1 MSALHSNNMSK
12 SPNCTCY
19 YLDNIIKFED
29 FDFDVILIDEKL
41 LKSNSIY
48 NSSYMTLI
56 GSKTLCISFDKIDG
70 VIKVYDGIKYLVLFG
85 LEKYDAIYNRIW
97 YLISQGSGYKH
108 VFSHSFAVD

>member
-70 VIKVYDGIKYLVLFG
+70 VIKVYDGIK
-85 LEKYDAIYNRIW
+85 
-97 YLISQGSGYKH
+97 
-108 VFSHSFAVD
+108 